1 MKFLNK
7 LPAGTFTYLV
17 IVLVMVNNIEHLAW
31 VHYNIA
37 RHWFQ
42 YDWINHLHSVIVVVI
57 IELSIIELVRRGKI
71 GFAGFYTLCLFILC
85 LIYYPLS
92 DYKEKAAYGNLI
104 AAIIFSLMFTISIW
118 YFSILA
124 AEKKEEQE
132 EAENYMKKYSQAS
145 RSLIEAERKL
155 VLFDALKTEVE
166 ELRKYKVQMQSICTC
181 PNCFKEFGSE
191 NAKRGHMAT
200 CKNKVV

>member
-1 MKFLNK
+1 MKLLSK
-7 LPAGTFTYLV
+7 LPSGTFTYIV
-17 IVLVMVNNIEHLAW
+17 IILVMINNIEHLAW

-42 YDWINHLHSVIVVVI
+42 YDWMNHLHSVIVVVI

-85 LIYYPLS
+85 LIYYPLA
-92 DYKEKAAYGNLI
+92 DYKDKAAWGNLI

-124 AEKKEEQE
+124 AEKNEEKED
-132 EAENYMKKYSQAS
+132 AGNYLEKYSTTK
-145 RSLIEAERKL
+145 RLLTEAERKL
-155 VLFDALKTEVE
+155 ILFDSLGKEVE
-166 ELRKYKVQMQSICTC
+166 DLRKFKARMQSNCIC
-181 PNCFKEFGSE
+181 PNCGKEFASE
-191 NAKRGHMAT
+191 YAKRGHMAN
-200 CKNKVV
+200 CKKS